1 MKYSLKL
8 IKLNIL
14 QEFLDD
20 DNFYI
25 AKNLS
30 LTSF

>member
-8 IKLNIL
+8 NKLNIL

-30 LTSF
+30 LASF